1 MRLRSSSSAARR
13 AAPRARAQLPGRP
26 LPPTLRRWKVR
37 GGVSSAVGGCD
48 DGEGATAPPRRSE
61 KNAGGCRRGA
71 RARGDAHEHIV
82 SPEGG
87 DAEVEVV
94 LELGGALGHEVG
106 DVGGV
111 DVAKV
116 LLVVGEEGRDVSV
129 HEGLAGGLGPRLDG
143 VGRVLHLLALS
154 PAHPGVDQRLLRRLR
169 IRVGL
174 RQGFRRARSS
184 RCPSRSTPS
193 PARSGDRGRTPSGA
207 PALRKASHPSPPP
220 PPTWSRPSA
229 GVP

>member
-1 MRLRSSSSAARR
+1 MEG
-13 AAPRARAQLPGRP
+13 PG
-26 LPPTLRRWKVR
+26 W
-37 GGVSSAVGGCD
+37 GFVGGGRRRD

-61 KNAGGCRRGA
+61 KTRGLPTRSA
-71 RARGDAHEHIV
+71 RARRRTEHIV

-129 HEGLAGGLGPRLDG
+129 HEGLAGA
-143 VGRVLHLLALS
+143 LAHDLMAS
-154 PAHPGVDQRLLRRLR
+154 DASSISLRFRPLIPA
-169 IRVGL
+169 
-174 RQGFRRARSS
+174 
-184 RCPSRSTPS
+184 STN
-193 PARSGDRGRTPSGA
+193 ACCVA
-207 PALRKASHPSPPP
+207 CAS
-220 PPTWSRPSA
+220 A
-229 GVP
+229 